1 MKTKTAALTI
11 TPQLGRKVFLTNG
24 PVAIGQSADAKCESS
39 KPSGTGTVVALR
51 ATTTTAASTMI
62 DPPVTYVRPDGIVVG
77 LGADLLAGTLKSGI
91 WQQGNGQYLDNRAV
105 WTGSNSPSERGTT
118 ASTCS
123 DWSSNT
129 GPILAGS
136 SAGTDLGWWL
146 DNVPWTC
153 ASTYT
158 WSYCIEK

>member
-11 TPQLGRKVFLTNG
+11 APRPGRRIFLTNG
-24 PVAIGQSADAKCESS
+24 PVAIGQPADARCESA
-39 KPSGTGTVVALR
+39 KPIGTGPVAALR
-51 ATTTTAASTMI
+51 ATTTIAASTMI
-62 DPPVTYVRPDGIVVG
+62 DPTATYVRPDGVVVG

-91 WQQGNGQYLDNRAV
+91 WQQGNGQYMENIAV
-105 WTGSNSPSERGTT
+105 WSGSDLPAEVGTS

-123 DWSSNT
+123 DWTQNT
-129 GPILAGS
+129 GATFAGAS
-136 SAGTDLGWWL
+136 SATDISWWL
-146 DNVPWTC
+146 DGQPWTC